1 MEIVR
6 EEKTCFKVKRTASTK
21 INPTRDQPIAN
32 APSLKIDKK
41 GTLIL
46 PKNVSR
52 KEIIELLRVEIT
64 KIDKL
69 VHTLLQTRK
78 KAQEKLD
85 ELVVVEV
92 MLEDPAYL
100 LVLQGYHYR
109 SFDGAHRKPEESQI
123 VEESL
128 FGALKVESN
137 SFGSAR
143 NDAVK
148 LENSIS
154 EIAKAEFKAIDWSMF
169 PFSNKIDS
177 QEADK
182 SSAPVNDKRLI
193 AEQEIFENCITIEDD
208 SSKLERF
215 DKRTIRKVESLND
228 IDKLSTAELFNF
240 APVFGLKCNLTQDT
254 MKQILKDIKTYVLQN
269 KLSST
274 YLRGYQP
281 SFKDLFTF
289 KDE

>member
-92 MLEDPAYL
+92 MLEDPA
-100 LVLQGYHYR
+100 
-109 SFDGAHRKPEESQI
+109 FDGAHRKPEESQI

-154 EIAKAEFKAIDWSMF
+154 EIAKAEFKAIDW
-169 PFSNKIDS
+169 K
-177 QEADK
+177 ADK

-240 APVFGLKCNLTQDT
+240 APVFGLKCNLTQVSPNCT
-254 MKQILKDIKTYVLQN
+254 HFVKNHRIQ
-269 KLSST
+269 
-274 YLRGYQP
+274 
-281 SFKDLFTF
+281 
-289 KDE
+289 